1 DAIVTPAAITG
12 SAAGISSRPFKV
24 PLQHGVHD
32 DVFGFAV
39 PDDGLPLNAFPCE
52 PQLLGQPDRGGVLLR
67 YPQDDPVEA
76 KHLEREAKGP
86 PSGPVGESP
95 SPALGY
101 GNARL
106 GLAVGPVYIEDV
118 DPPHRC
124 PVIQPDDEGVDGPL
138 QAWVLYHHSAK
149 KRPIAEPLLNHG
161 KVLRLQG

>member
-1 DAIVTPAAITG
+1 MLALSTALRAFSRCSPNKGSSTLRASSRASSIVRVGGGGGSCGADGADNERSPDAIVTPAAITG

-101 GNARL
+101 GDACF
-106 GLAVGPVYIEDV
+106 GLAV
-118 DPPHRC
+118 
-124 PVIQPDDEGVDGPL
+124 
-138 QAWVLYHHSAK
+138 
-149 KRPIAEPLLNHG
+149 LL
-161 KVLRLQG
+161 V